1 MLDLAGRMAVE
12 SWHVLCD
19 MAPYLLFGFLVAGL
33 LSIFVSP
40 EWVERHLGRRGMSPV
55 WKASLLGIPLPV
67 CSCGVIPLA
76 ASIRRHGA
84 SRAATA
90 AFLIST
96 PQTGAD
102 SIMATYALLGPVF
115 ATFRP
120 VAALLSGILGG
131 VLVLLLGESKA
142 EQAAEQAEVPHC
154 HEPCCIGDHSQPAIL
169 RALRYG
175 LVTLPRDL
183 AAALLLGVL
192 LAGAM
197 AVLVPPNQLH
207 AYLGGGLLSIL
218 LLMAAGIPVY
228 VCATASVPIAAGFMH
243 MGASPGAALAFLI
256 AGSATNPATFTT
268 VWHVLGRRTSLVY
281 LATVAISAVACGLL
295 LDQVYSLVHTV
306 APHLDA
312 HAHEMSHG
320 GWLSSLWAVVLL
332 AVLAFSYFS
341 GRSGGAATED
351 HAGHDEDGAGRC
363 ERCEE

>member
-1 MLDLAGRMAVE
+1 
-12 SWHVLCD
+12 

-40 EWVERHLGRRGMSPV
+40 EWVERNLGRRRMSSV

-102 SIMATYALLGPVF
+102 SIMATYALLGWVF
-115 ATFRP
+115 AAFRP

-142 EQAAEQAEVPHC
+142 ERAAEQAEAPPC
-154 HEPCCIGDHSQPAIL
+154 NEPCCSGDRSQPAIL

-175 LVTLPRDL
+175 LVTLPRDV
-183 AAALLLGVL
+183 AVALLVGVL

-197 AVLVPPNQLH
+197 GALVPQDRLH

-243 MGASPGAALAFLI
+243 MGALPGAALAFLI
-256 AGSATNPATFTT
+256 AGSATNAATFTT

-281 LATVAISAVACGLL
+281 LATVTASAIGCGLL
-295 LDQVYSLVHTV
+295 LDQVYSVVQTV

-312 HAHEMSHG
+312 PAHQMSHG
-320 GWLSSLWAVVLL
+320 GWLSSLGALPCWPCWHFPI
-332 AVLAFSYFS
+332 FSADRAARRNPRNMRGMNEV
-341 GRSGGAATED
+341 GREGVKGVKSEKVRKV
-351 HAGHDEDGAGRC
+351 GR
-363 ERCEE
+363 

>member
-1 MLDLAGRMAVE
+1 MLDLAGRMVAE
-12 SWHVLCD
+12 SWYVVCD

-33 LSIFVSP
+33 LSIFISP
-40 EWVERHLGRRGMSPV
+40 EWVERHLGSRGMSSV

-102 SIMATYALLGPVF
+102 SILATYALLGPVF
-115 ATFRP
+115 AAFRP
-120 VAALLSGILGG
+120 VAALISGLLGG
-131 VLVLLLGESKA
+131 VLVLLLGESKQQ
-142 EQAAEQAEVPHC
+142 QAAEAAQPHC
-154 HEPCCIGDHSQPAIL
+154 CTEPCCVGDHSGNSLL

-175 LVTLPRDL
+175 LVTLPRDV
-183 AAALLLGVL
+183 AVALLAGVL

-197 AVLVPPNQLH
+197 GAIASLSPNHSH
-207 AYLGGGLLSIL
+207 AYLGGGILSIL

-228 VCATASVPIAAGFMH
+228 VCATASVPIAAGFIH

-256 AGSATNPATFTT
+256 AGAATNAATFTT
-268 VWHVLGRRTSLVY
+268 VWQVLGRRTAIVY
-281 LATVAISAVACGLL
+281 LTTVALSAVGCGLL
-295 LDQVYSLVHTV
+295 LDWVYSLLSVV

-312 HAHEMSHG
+312 HPHVMSHG
-320 GWLSSLWAVVLL
+320 GWQASLWAVVLL
-332 AVLAFSYFS
+332 AVLVYSYVS
-341 GRSGGAATED
+341 GWRESK
-351 HAGHDEDGAGRC
+351 HAEHHH
-363 ERCEE
+363 